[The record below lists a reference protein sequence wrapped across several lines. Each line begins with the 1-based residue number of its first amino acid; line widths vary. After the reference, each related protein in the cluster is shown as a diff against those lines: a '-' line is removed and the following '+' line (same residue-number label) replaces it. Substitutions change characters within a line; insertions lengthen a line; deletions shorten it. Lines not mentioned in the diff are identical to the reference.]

1 MGIGTSR
8 PSTEDNIE
16 RKRILDT
23 ILQFMIKNTD
33 LIDMYALASPK
44 LCQRYTIFTS
54 TSLEKYFK
62 KLQLYPTKGADGKF
76 YFQRLDKLA
85 QMPSAYKTAQ
95 KTACLELSRYFV
107 RILHVF
113 ASVSLTIL
121 DVEIPKTEGEL
132 NSLYTKNQTRRARNN
147 APLNFVPFMSGK
159 PRPSASFW
167 GFQQAQEQAQ
177 TQAQARM
184 TLTNNDPRNVNNSG
198 LNDNDN
204 NGNPGPLQRGGV
216 LPPPRG
222 YVQYELK
229 NSDYDILNDALEY
242 YDSKYFRFVG
252 TSIMVPIESLFNPP
266 NQIEQQALA
275 TQRQL
280 YIPTQRASISSITL
294 FTGSN
299 TATSK
304 TFRFVATLSIEK
316 EGSKYK
322 ITLKIQSPVK
332 ATQMVHFSYIAVG
345 IPPTYNGMQ
354 LQEYLAKIVDK
365 LLKKKTLTSQNTR
378 KNITVKNLPENTNA
392 TIDDYFKIKSIL
404 SSINPKENPI
414 KAYCVARSAQL
425 LSPGDG
431 GRTQICDKDFT
442 LLGKSLPKGSIMSAK
457 GMFALYRLFFDVFED
472 KPKKS
477 SGVQAEYDTF
487 AKGME
492 ALYTGKEL
500 PTTASN
506 IARIT
511 NVSNQQLCTSART
524 GKLYIKDKDVIQ
536 QMKMKATNLIDIQS
550 KHIPRAMIILRKLFV
565 INGKEPI
572 VLQPEIESGGITAVE
587 AVAAEAR
594 TLLVEY
600 YTDCEIGYREGVDL
614 LAGKVQANPAIIS
627 TV

>member
-1 MGIGTSR
+1 MV
-8 PSTEDNIE
+8 
-16 RKRILDT
+16 
-23 ILQFMIKNTD
+23 KNTD

-85 QMPSAYKTAQ
+85 QMPTAYKTAQ

-107 RILHVF
+107 RILHIF

-121 DVEIPKTEGEL
+121 DVELPKTESEL
-132 NSLYTKNQTRRARNN
+132 NSLYTKNQTKRVRNN

-159 PRPSASFW
+159 PRQTPSFW
-167 GFQQAQEQAQ
+167 GFQQQAQ
-177 TQAQARM
+177 TQERAQAPQM
-184 TLTNNDPRNVNNSG
+184 PAANNDPRNVDNSG
-198 LNDNDN
+198 LNEDDN
-204 NGNPGPLQRGGV
+204 NGNPGPIQRGGV

-222 YVQYELK
+222 YVQYDIK
-229 NSDYDILNDALEY
+229 NSNYDILNDALEY

-280 YIPTQRASISSITL
+280 YIPTQRASISSITM

-304 TFRFVATLSIEK
+304 ALRFIATLSIEK

-322 ITLKIQSPVK
+322 IVVKIQSPVK
-332 ATQMVHFSYIAVG
+332 VTQTVHFSYAAAG

-365 LLKKKTLTSQNTR
+365 LLKKKTLISQNTR

-404 SSINPKENPI
+404 SSVNPKENPI

-425 LSPGDG
+425 LSPGDS
-431 GRTQICDKDFT
+431 GRTQVCDTNFT

-477 SGVQAEYDTF
+477 SSVEAEYETF

-524 GKLYIKDKDVIQ
+524 GKLYIKDKDIIQ
-536 QMKMKATNLIDIQS
+536 QIKVKANNLLDIQG
-550 KHIPRAMIILRKLFV
+550 KHIPRAMNILRKLFV

-572 VLQPEIESGGITAVE
+572 VLQPEIENGGITAVE

-594 TLLVEY
+594 TLLIDY

-614 LAGKVQANPAIIS
+614 LAGKVQANPAVIAS
-627 TV
+627 